1 MLRLDPAAA
10 RSSIYQPGKAVAAQ
24 PSSRSV
30 ARPPVRP
37 FVVEFGQGIGLRRRG
52 TVGPEENLVPTPPSP
67 RWVVSTGGPR
77 GLVVVSDLPG
87 VLVRVGGGWL
97 RLTGA
102 TELVVPPV
110 H

>member
-1 MLRLDPAAA
+1 MDTATVAALGSVAAA
-10 RSSIYQPGKAVAAQ
+10 D
-24 PSSRSV
+24 
-30 ARPPVRP
+30 PVRP